1 MILTGL
7 EIKRRVMDASI
18 HIEPFDP
25 SHITTNTY
33 DLTLGDKLIR
43 YKDEVLD
50 PKKFNAYEELTIPES
65 GFEMSKGEFLLGSS
79 SEFIGSSSY
88 VPLIH
93 ARSSIARLGLFVHVT
108 ADLIDIGSIGQTTF
122 QLYATRKIKLYKGM
136 KIGQVSFWVPKGEIV
151 TYTGKYQGSI
161 GPQPSQVYKDFD

>member
-7 EIKRRVMDASI
+7 EIKRRVNDASI
-18 HIEPFDP
+18 HIEPFNDDQ
-25 SHITTNTY
+25 ITTNTY
-33 DLTLGDKLIR
+33 DLTLGGKLIR

-50 PKKFNAYEELTIPES
+50 PKKFNAYVEIEIPDA
-65 GFEMSKGEFLLGSS
+65 GFEMEKGEFLLGSS
-79 SEFIGSSSY
+79 AEVIGSNSY

-108 ADLIDIGSIGQTTF
+108 ADLFDIGAVGQTTF
-122 QLYATRKIKLYKGM
+122 QLYATRKIRLYKGM
-136 KIGQVSFWVPKGEIV
+136 KIGQVSFWVPKGEII

-161 GPQPSQVYKDFD
+161 GPQPSQVHKDFS